1 MTKRILSVLLALL
14 LALSAV
20 SALAE
25 VQPKAAGTVAIN
37 AKNFPDKT
45 FRKALKKICDKN
57 GDGKLSAA
65 EIKAVKY
72 TTSNPDVIAVSEWGD
87 DFWWND
93 DLYDSFKSGAT
104 ATLTATCGGK
114 TASVKV
120 TLK

>member
-25 VQPKAAGTVAIN
+25 VQPKAAKAVAIN

-72 TTSNPDVIAVSEWGD
+72 TASNPDVIAVSEWGD
-87 DFWWND
+87 DFWWGD
-93 DLYDSFKSGAT
+93 PETCQSGAA
-104 ATLTATCGGK
+104 ATLTATCGDK